1 MLNPGARLPTAVV
14 SVLAAATMALTPS
27 YAADPT
33 WKMQSAF
40 SLTVGQTAIVY
51 AVRGKECTDEAPSYD
66 SIRGQLPSTT
76 LGSFTDGGT
85 VQRESGRWWMHSLYR
100 GNYHYITYIAT
111 GEGWLYLAAVLDL
124 CSRRVVG
131 WSVEDHLRAELPCQA
146 LEMAERG
153 KFDLVITDVNMPNMD
168 GITLVRELRGL
179 ATYKFVPLLVLTTE
193 ATAERKQA
201 GKAAGAT
208 GWLVKPFNP
217 EKLLATIAKVLG

>member
-85 VQRESGRWWMHSLYR
+85 VQRESGRCALPNARAGQGGWVKAR
-100 GNYHYITYIAT
+100 AIAFTASKT
-111 GEGWLYLAAVLDL
+111 GYEILGFYSDRVAV
-124 CSRRVVG
+124 
-131 WSVEDHLRAELPCQA
+131 
-146 LEMAERG
+146 
-153 KFDLVITDVNMPNMD
+153 T
-168 GITLVRELRGL
+168 
-179 ATYKFVPLLVLTTE
+179 
-193 ATAERKQA
+193 
-201 GKAAGAT
+201 
-208 GWLVKPFNP
+208 VK
-217 EKLLATIAKVLG
+217 